1 MHASKSMSKLTSL
14 RDFKAVLFLLALFW
28 FIAISTYCDTF
39 KAIPSAYDEKRVN
52 QLILIFLSLIYILAS
67 RQIRKEILSIFI
79 QNRVA
84 IYAFIILFTLGL
96 TSSFYSALPIYAFTE
111 LFTYIGL
118 ISLALVTASIG
129 KRHLVLV
136 ISSIV
141 LSTWIFT
148 IIFEIQFLTSYFA
161 ALLTDSKVQA
171 NLLFPGFSNV
181 RFFNQFQIFTFPF
194 LLIPLIT
201 FQYKNKAW
209 EYLSYLIVCIWI
221 LILLASQSRGAI
233 ATLIAST
240 IIIGI
245 LYRGS
250 AKPILKVFAVCFTI
264 GSILYWILFLI
275 LPHLLG
281 LDKFFQG
288 IINRYTTSGRI
299 ELWTDA
305 LNLVQQ
311 KPVLGTGPLHFSY
324 YVKGAHAHPHNSIMQ
339 FLSEFGA
346 PFTVILILVACY
358 YLQIWIRKSLLL
370 PRASQ
375 SKIPLKSITTS
386 DLISTNRVWILL
398 FYSFILG
405 VIYSQV
411 SGVLAMPLPQTM
423 LAIISGLMLSLGSFK
438 PIPANHYTLPQSVII
453 QISAGLSLIILF
465 ACVTPH
471 LTTRIMSPFF
481 GSYLPAYN
489 SGVRYW
495 QLGGLIQKPRES
507 AQFLNT
513 QPIPTN

>member
-1 MHASKSMSKLTSL
+1 MSKLTSL

-28 FIAISTYCDTF
+28 FIAISTYFDTF
-39 KAIPSAYDEKRVN
+39 KVIPSAYDEKRVN
-52 QLILIFLSLIYILAS
+52 QLLLIFLSLIYILAS
-67 RQIRKEILSIFI
+67 RQIREEILSIFI
-79 QNRVA
+79 QNKIA

-96 TSSFYSALPIYAFTE
+96 TSSFYSALPNYAFTE

-118 ISLALVTASIG
+118 ISLAVVTACIA
-129 KRHLVLV
+129 KRDLFLF
-136 ISSIV
+136 ISTIV
-141 LSTWIFT
+141 LGSWVFA
-148 IIFEIQFLTSYFA
+148 IIFEIQFLTSYVA
-161 ALLTDSKVQA
+161 ALSIDSEVRA
-171 NLLFPGFSNV
+171 NLFFPGFLNV

-201 FQYKNKAW
+201 FQYKNKVW
-209 EYLSYLIVCIWI
+209 EYLSYLIVSVWI

-233 ATLIAST
+233 AALIAAT
-240 IIIGI
+240 IIIGL

-250 AKPILKVFAVCFTI
+250 AKPILKVFSVCFTI
-264 GSILYWILFLI
+264 GSILYWILFSI

-281 LDKFFQG
+281 LDKFFKG

-305 LNLVQQ
+305 LNLALQE
-311 KPVLGTGPLHFSY
+311 PVLGTGPLHFSY
-324 YVKGAHAHPHNSIMQ
+324 HVKGAYAHPHNSIMQ
-339 FLSEFGA
+339 FLTEFGA
-346 PFTVILILVACY
+346 PFSIILIIVTCY
-358 YLQIWIRKSLLL
+358 YLHFWIKKSLLL
-370 PRASQ
+370 PRTSQ
-375 SKIPLKSITTS
+375 SKIPLKSINTY

-438 PIPANHYTLPQSVII
+438 PIPANHYTLPQSII
-453 QISAGLSLIILF
+453 VQISAGLSLIILF

-489 SGVRYW
+489 SGARYW

-507 AQFLNT
+507 AQFHNT
-513 QPIPTN
+513 QPVPTN